1 MRART
6 FLLIVLVVGIAGGL
20 AMMLRASLQS
30 DGERAASPVAAQ
42 EPAGPPTKKVLV
54 ATQDLDTGAFLDT
67 AVLAWRDWPV
77 EAVVEAHVTEDKA
90 AREDFAGSVAR
101 RPIAQGD
108 PVTPEKIVQPGERGF
123 LAAVLTPGLRAVS
136 VAVNEVSGSSGLIF
150 PGDRVDLI
158 LTQSIRQD
166 DDTPARRMAGETI
179 LDDVR
184 VLAVGQNLSAPDRG
198 VDGELP
204 VARTVTLEVTPAE
217 AEKVAVARDLGSLA
231 LSLRSL
237 PERART
243 AEAGSTGGAS
253 RVLGPTWAGD
263 VSRALHAADPRN
275 GLIVYRGSDVET
287 QQQP

>member
-30 DGERAASPVAAQ
+30 GGERAASPVAAK
-42 EPAGPPTKKVLV
+42 EPAGPPTRKVLV
-54 ATQDLDTGAFLDT
+54 ATQDLNTGAFLDT
-67 AVLAWRDWPV
+67 AVLAWREWPV
-77 EAVVEAHVTEDKA
+77 EAVVDGHLTKGKA
-90 AREDFAGSVAR
+90 KPADLAGSVAR
-101 RPIAQGD
+101 HPIAQGD
-108 PVTPEKIVQPGERGF
+108 PVTAEKIVQPGERGF

-158 LTQSIRQD
+158 LTQSID
-166 DDTPARRMAGETI
+166 DEDGTAARRIAGETI
-179 LDDVR
+179 LRDVR
-184 VLAVGQNLSAPDRG
+184 VIAVGQNLSAPERG

-204 VARTVTLEVTPAE
+204 VARTVTLEVTPTQ

-237 PERART
+237 PDQART
-243 AEAGSTGGAS
+243 ADARGAKGTP

-275 GLIVYRGSDVET
+275 GLIVYRGSEVET
-287 QQQP
+287 QQQR

>member
-30 DGERAASPVAAQ
+30 GGEQTTSPVAAQ
-42 EPAGPPTKKVLV
+42 EPAGPPTRKVLV

-67 AVLAWRDWPV
+67 AVLAWREWPV
-77 EAVVEAHVTEDKA
+77 EGLVDSHVTEDEA
-90 AREDFAGSVAR
+90 THEDFLGSVAR

-158 LTQSIRQD
+158 LTQSID
-166 DDTPARRMAGETI
+166 DEDGTAARRMAGETI
-179 LDDVR
+179 LEDVR
-184 VLAVGQNLSAPDRG
+184 VIAVGQNLSAPDRG

-204 VARTVTLEVTPAE
+204 VARTVTLEVTPTE

-237 PERART
+237 PDQAQT
-243 AEAGSTGGAS
+243 AEAGSAEGTP

-275 GLIVYRGSDVET
+275 GLIVYRGSEVET